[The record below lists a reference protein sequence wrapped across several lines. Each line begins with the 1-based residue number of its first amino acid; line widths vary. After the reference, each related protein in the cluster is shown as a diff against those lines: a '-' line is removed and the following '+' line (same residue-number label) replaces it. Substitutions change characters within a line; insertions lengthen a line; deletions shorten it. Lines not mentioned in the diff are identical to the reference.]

1 VYIISWIDEIPAKM
15 LDVFI
20 SVWEV
25 KLGCITIVVICSM
38 TVDTVLF
45 VGNLVD
51 ITVLKTVEETRRS
64 PKRREGFLSIVS
76 QQLGT

>member
-1 VYIISWIDEIPAKM
+1 M

-20 SVWEV
+20 SVWEI

-64 PKRREGFLSIVS
+64 PKRREEGFLSIVS